1 MTPLDD
7 KISPSQGFSLYSSMN
22 NDFDDQNNLD
32 ALVRSQQ
39 NLESRILERRENVKR
54 LNAQLLLLQVET
66 RQELERKR
74 QELDDFAQSF
84 EEIDLLTDGARQAD
98 EQIQSQN
105 FKEVFCRL
113 YRQWMTENVGRT
125 IDLANLVSLIGTTA
139 LGLTIPPLTAS
150 FSVIGIL
157 RRLGDD
163 YCQEF
168 IETD

>member
-74 QELDDFAQSF
+74 QE
-84 EEIDLLTDGARQAD
+84 
-98 EQIQSQN
+98 
-105 FKEVFCRL
+105 FK
-113 YRQWMTENVGRT
+113 N
-125 IDLANLVSLIGTTA
+125 
-139 LGLTIPPLTAS
+139 
-150 FSVIGIL
+150 
-157 RRLGDD
+157 
-163 YCQEF
+163 
-168 IETD
+168 